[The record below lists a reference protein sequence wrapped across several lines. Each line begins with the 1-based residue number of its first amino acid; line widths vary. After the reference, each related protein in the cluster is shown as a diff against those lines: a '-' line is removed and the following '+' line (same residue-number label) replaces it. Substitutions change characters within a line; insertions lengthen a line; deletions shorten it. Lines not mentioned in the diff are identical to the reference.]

1 MRRRIS
7 TAEIVSVLVL
17 GAVVALLLP
26 AAAGA
31 QSRTLGS
38 PLAQPPNA
46 DFGCETKPTGT
57 EQAFLTGY
65 YEFRPSNT
73 PDCTWF
79 QTGVY
84 GAVDYNDPRTGS
96 VPADGTITSV
106 SVRTGQNPAPLRIV
120 IVRMI
125 GGVGSGGQQ
134 STACCAF
141 QSETPLVPP
150 PAPNTTNTWAVNI
163 PVERNA
169 KGTAVVADFVG
180 ISGVGPGRL
189 PLLGTGDMN
198 FFNQPPGAPEAGFL
212 YPRLGALESPGGGT
226 RNHEAIPNVEVMLQW
241 TWVPKGVVPP
251 PPPPPP
257 GAGAAPKAE
266 RAARVAANRAL
277 ILLVCGADVACQGQL
292 GLLSGSPGKVAAKQ
306 RSLGTSD
313 YLVAAGKEETVTVKL
328 NKRGKAL
335 LRKKKKAKV
344 TLQMTPTGGTP
355 VTQKLTLK
363 RKAK

>member
-1 MRRRIS
+1 VRRRIS
-7 TAEIVSVLVL
+7 TAKIVSVLVL
-17 GAVVALLLP
+17 GAVAALLLP

-38 PLAQPPNA
+38 PLALAPDWPY
-46 DFGCETKPTGT
+46 GCETKPTFT
-57 EQAFLTGY
+57 EQSLDGY
-65 YEFRPSNT
+65 YRPGPGT
-73 PDCTWF
+73 ADCTWF

-96 VPADGTITSV
+96 VPADGTITNV
-106 SVRTGQNPAPLRIV
+106 SVRSGPNPAPLRIV

-141 QSETPLVPP
+141 QSETPPLQPP
-150 PAPNTTNTWAVNI
+150 PQSNQTNSWAVNI

-180 ISGVGPGRL
+180 ISAVGPGSL
-189 PLLGTGDMN
+189 PLAFTGDTN
-198 FFNQPPGAPEAGFL
+198 FHNQPPGAPEAGFL

-257 GAGAAPKAE
+257 GAAALPKAE
-266 RAARVAANRAL
+266 RAARVAAGRAL
-277 ILLVCGADVACQGQL
+277 IQLVCGADVACQGQL
-292 GLLSGSPGKVAAKQ
+292 GLLTGSPGKVAAKQ
-306 RSLGTSD
+306 RSLGKTD
-313 YLVAAGKEETVTVKL
+313 YLVAAGKEETVTLKL

-335 LRKKKKAKV
+335 VKKRKKTKV
-344 TLQMTPTGGTP
+344 TLQMTPAGGTP
-355 VTQKLTLK
+355 VSSKLTLK
-363 RKAK
+363 RKAR